1 MLTHTKTPPFANAG
15 IPGVT
20 AGLRTFV
27 PTVNVPKGIVS
38 GAKVL
43 TAVPITSAPHDV
55 IEPVTATGRPPANV
69 IPLPV
74 NIFV

>member
-1 MLTHTKTPPFANAG
+1 MLAHIKTPPFANAG
-15 IPGVT
+15 TPGVT
-20 AGLRTFV
+20 AGLSTFV

-43 TAVPITSAPHDV
+43 MAVPMTTAPHDV
-55 IEPVTATGRPPANV
+55 IEPDTAIGKPPANV
-69 IPLPV
+69 LPLPV